1 MAENLDKPQPAPF
14 TERFTVERLVL
25 MSGVVV
31 FPVLA
36 IALGICIAVPANALR
51 QTRATPS
58 ATAPAASPRSPRCAA
73 PRLDDV
79 DLSQCRIAAHSC
91 GVHL

>member
-1 MAENLDKPQPAPF
+1 MAENLDKPQPVPF

-36 IALGICIAVPANALR
+36 IALGICIAILANALR
-51 QTRATPS
+51 
-58 ATAPAASPRSPRCAA
+58 
-73 PRLDDV
+73 
-79 DLSQCRIAAHSC
+79 
-91 GVHL
+91 